1 MANFKENYAK
11 VTLIF
16 NYLVE
21 KLKEIPGVKLHLF
34 KKQTPYILNF
44 SIDKKASVAVEAL
57 SNKEI
62 YVSSTSACS
71 SKKEVP
77 SYVIFNLT
85 NSEKEAKNSIRLSF
99 SSDNTIEE
107 CDIFLNE
114 LKNILNTLRS

>member
-1 MANFKENYAK
+1 M
-11 VTLIF
+11 
-16 NYLVE
+16 VE

-34 KKQTPYILNF
+34 KKQTVYILNF
-44 SIDKKASVAVEAL
+44 SIDKKASVVVEAL

-77 SYVIFNLT
+77 SYVIYSLT

-99 SSDNTIEE
+99 SSENTIEE
-107 CDIFLNE
+107 CEIFLNE